1 MTDGSVQP
9 FKDRRAAPVNTAG
22 QFRRGAEPLIAAA
35 YERLVGPKET
45 FRPDRSG
52 EITDRHVAALLG
64 VDIVMARWA
73 AQVSYAASDAVAYM
87 LDGLWTLEQHL
98 PRGTKEIELERS
110 PAIAGT
116 VDWGKTLRSPGV
128 SRDGGEEYRCTV
140 RCRTNDLPPAR
151 LLKGLL
157 QEVSRSAR
165 LVRTGPFAAQ
175 IPEHVAATLRTRS
188 RAAREAMNGRFL
200 SDVTA
205 DISLRNVRDV
215 KRARGV
221 LSSALLGIRGVWR
234 QAATPETLS
243 WFVTEHQL
251 RDIAEFSRASAA
263 IDRVSG
269 STSPAFLERGS
280 FRMGPARWA
289 SGQFRDDPDISPG
302 LWMANTLF
310 VFDRFGESEAERTQ
324 RAISWG
330 GGSPWMSIG
339 SDAELDAVVQRFGQ
353 DDRLIRNQRTGQSN

>member
-35 YERLVGPKET
+35 YERLVGPTET

-151 LLKGLL
+151 L
-157 QEVSRSAR
+157 
-165 LVRTGPFAAQ
+165 VRTGPFAAQ

-243 WFVTEHQL
+243 
-251 RDIAEFSRASAA
+251 RYR
-263 IDRVSG
+263 
-269 STSPAFLERGS
+269 
-280 FRMGPARWA
+280 
-289 SGQFRDDPDISPG
+289 
-302 LWMANTLF
+302 
-310 VFDRFGESEAERTQ
+310 
-324 RAISWG
+324 
-330 GGSPWMSIG
+330 
-339 SDAELDAVVQRFGQ
+339 
-353 DDRLIRNQRTGQSN
+353 